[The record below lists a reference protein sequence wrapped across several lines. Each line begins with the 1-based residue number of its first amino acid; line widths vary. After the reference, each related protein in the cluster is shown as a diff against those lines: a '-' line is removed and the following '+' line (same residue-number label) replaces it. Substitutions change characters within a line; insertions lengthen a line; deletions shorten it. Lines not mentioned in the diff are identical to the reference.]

1 MIQLDHPPYSQRRY
15 RKRREQDTF
24 DRASFRRSA
33 LILSDPPTHADTVER
48 GFNPRPPTM
57 IERKL
62 ANTPPASPQMQQ
74 QFNSNH
80 MYAPTLEHGQQQYQ
94 YGPASGYG
102 HPDAYLTPSFGPGH
116 VLANASPVPTPTS
129 AQPLFTTL
137 QQGPSPFSPVASP
150 IAPLDTSRESP
161 SRPSPSEQVLKR
173 QSSGNVSERRSLAGT
188 VAGNPEAH
196 YLDLSRSSVSPFQA
210 AQYAAISRT
219 LDEFPLP
226 EPFKMEERPS
236 IHVER
241 SLEQS
246 SAPVPPSKDGPSVVI
261 QAASPNT
268 EILPV
273 VDAPASAPEVE
284 EHAVPSSNGHDITDT
299 PHPRVDSTPPVL
311 PEIGTHQ
318 RTFSPT
324 PFSSPFDSTMP
335 VSGQSMNGTSTTL
348 ATTVAPTSTVAA
360 AVPPTAPA
368 RRRDTAYTL
377 FDPEDAYGGI

>member
-1 MIQLDHPPYSQRRY
+1 MNSTESPAYFQRRY
-15 RKRREQDTF
+15 RKRREQDSF
-24 DRASFRRSA
+24 DRGSFRRSA
-33 LILSDPPTHADTVER
+33 VVLSDPPTHADTVER

-74 QFNSNH
+74 QFNH

-102 HPDAYLTPSFGPGH
+102 HPDAYLTPSFVPGQ
-116 VLANASPVPTPTS
+116 VLANASPAPTPTS
-129 AQPLFTTL
+129 AQPLFSTM

-161 SRPSPSEQVLKR
+161 IRQASNEQVLKR

-188 VAGNPEAH
+188 VTGTPEAH

-241 SLEQS
+241 SFEQS
-246 SAPVPPSKDGPSVVI
+246 SVPVPPSTDGPSTVI
-261 QAASPNT
+261 QAASPN
-268 EILPV
+268 ILPV
-273 VDAPASAPEVE
+273 ADAPASAPEAE
-284 EHAVPSSNGHDITDT
+284 EHAAPSSNGHDITDT

-311 PEIGTHQ
+311 PEIGMHQ

-335 VSGQSMNGTSTTL
+335 VSGQSQNETSTAL

-360 AVPPTAPA
+360 ATAPA
-368 RRRDTAYTL
+368 QRRDTAYTL
-377 FDPEDAYGGI
+377 FDPNDAYGGI